1 VAFLDYPS
9 GERMDDKLDF
19 DTLRDMARGEVYS
32 QVSLNLYDITL
43 VTLDYPV
50 YVQVGMNTFQRL
62 QEQIY
67 GQIMERIMGSASE

>member
-1 VAFLDYPS
+1 
-9 GERMDDKLDF
+9 MDDKLDF
-19 DTLRDMARGEVYS
+19 DTLRNMARGDVYS

-50 YVQVGMNTFQRL
+50 YVRVGMNTFQHL
-62 QEQIY
+62 QGQIY